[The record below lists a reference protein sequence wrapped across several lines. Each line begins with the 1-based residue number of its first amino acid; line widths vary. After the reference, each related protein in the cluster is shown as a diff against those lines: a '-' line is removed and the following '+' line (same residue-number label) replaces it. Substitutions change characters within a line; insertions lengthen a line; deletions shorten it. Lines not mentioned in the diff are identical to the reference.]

1 MSNPGSITGW
11 QFRPSIMAILAF
23 GAGLLALGM
32 AGSPTA
38 VRAEAVPVRPGPSP
52 ANSILTVQGTAE
64 VKTAPDTARVR
75 LGVQFTSPTA
85 AEASKQEANSMAAVM
100 QAIRNVGV
108 SPQDIQTSDLSLDP
122 VYDNRANE
130 QPQLK
135 GFQATNI
142 VIATIKNPANVGP
155 IIDAA
160 LNAGANRVDSISFF
174 KQDDAA
180 ERDQALREA
189 AQTAARKARVLAE
202 ALGVTLDGVASVSEG
217 VASLA
222 PTQFA
227 GRAMM
232 MMGSAAATP
241 VMSGQVSVTATVTV
255 EYHIK

>member
-1 MSNPGSITGW
+1 
-11 QFRPSIMAILAF
+11 MAILAF
-23 GAGLLALGM
+23 GAGFLAIGVATGPAA
-32 AGSPTA
+32 AGANTA
-38 VRAEAVPVRPGPSP
+38 PVRPVPSP

-85 AEASKQEANSMAAVM
+85 AEASKQEANSMAAVV
-100 QAIRNVGV
+100 QAIRNIGV
-108 SPQDIQTSDLSLDP
+108 AGQDIQTSDLSLDP
-122 VYDNRANE
+122 VYENRANE

-142 VIATIKNPANVGP
+142 VTATIKNPADVGP

-174 KQDDAA
+174 KQDDSA

-189 AQTAARKARVLAE
+189 AQAAARKARVLAE
-202 ALGVTLDGVASVSEG
+202 ALGVTLEGVASISEG
-217 VASLA
+217 VASLS
-222 PTQFA
+222 PTPFA

-232 MMGSAAATP
+232 GAAATP